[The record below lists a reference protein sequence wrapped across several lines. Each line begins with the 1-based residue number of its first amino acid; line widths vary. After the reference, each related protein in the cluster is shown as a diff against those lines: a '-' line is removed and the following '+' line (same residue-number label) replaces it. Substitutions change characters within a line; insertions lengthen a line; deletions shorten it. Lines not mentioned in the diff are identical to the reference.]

1 MEWAIAA
8 GNALNGNFN
17 GPETRAYIL
26 DNKKRKEKLFT
37 LNTYIFFFKS
47 CVLILAH

>member
-17 GPETRAYIL
+17 RPETHAYIL

-37 LNTYIFFFKS
+37 LNTYIFFFLNL
-47 CVLILAH
+47 VF